1 MTVYIS
7 GAITNTDDYME
18 RFAAAEKRITE
29 EGYTPINPAAESAS
43 RDPTATS
50 WEEYMGDALKLLS
63 TADAIYMLK
72 GWDKSRGAG
81 IEYWVANAMGKKIF
95 KEGVDFE

>member
-1 MTVYIS
+1 MTIYIS
-7 GAITNTDDYME
+7 GAIKNTDDYME
-18 RFAAAEKRITE
+18 RFAAAEKRIAA
-29 EGYTPINPAAESAS
+29 EGYTPINPAAELAHK
-43 RDPTATS
+43 DPTVTR

-72 GWDKSRGAG
+72 GWDKSKGAG
-81 IEYWVANAMGKKIF
+81 IEYWVANAMDKKIY